1 MSRIP
6 QAFRESTLK
15 KKDINPIWRG
25 IGLILM
31 VLLTVGAFWLAGYV
45 LDHELLAPYLLMLH
59 APFTL
64 PRDFTVT
71 ITTWLPT
78 LPGKL
83 LVQIGAAL
91 LIDILAYAVLVVVYA
106 AFNPIRPGPTDAKQ
120 PRGRGRR
127 SLVR

>member
-1 MSRIP
+1 MSRVP

-25 IGLILM
+25 IGFILI

-45 LDHELLAPYLLMLH
+45 LDHNVLGPYL
-59 APFTL
+59 PFAI

-71 ITTWLPT
+71 IVKWLPE

-83 LVQIGAAL
+83 LVQIGTAL
-91 LIDILAYAVLVVVYA
+91 LLDLLAYALMVFVYA
-106 AFNPIRPGPTDAKQ
+106 IINPVRPGPTDAKQ
-120 PRGRGRR
+120 PRGHGRKR